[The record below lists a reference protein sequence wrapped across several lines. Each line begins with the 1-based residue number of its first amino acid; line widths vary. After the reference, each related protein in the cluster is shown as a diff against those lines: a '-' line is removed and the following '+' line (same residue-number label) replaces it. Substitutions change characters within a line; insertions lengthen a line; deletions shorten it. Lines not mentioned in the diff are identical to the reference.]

1 MIYCSHTPARSHQ
14 GKPPGRLFKNFF
26 SALIALTSACGIVA
40 QAGPVSH
47 GVSAANVQVIQ
58 NDTGNTATSVTM
70 VPTLSINDF
79 RTTVYGTSRADYG
92 VQIGPVA
99 TNNNVFNGIL
109 ISSISDNGRDNHETA
124 GLAGKRYGTPAV
136 DSAPAFGSTQPGS
149 SGIWWVPVFGDS
161 SVTNVVS
168 GTNQI
173 TYSYPEY
180 NFDFSAAW
188 FPYTKYYGGWLA
200 NSTAVNGGVND
211 QFIGNP
217 NLTFGPSGVNVQ
229 QEVSGNTVIN
239 LTNLGLDARSNAVM
253 ICCGGKNEENYA
265 VSKVNWTSGAWTVTC
280 RDDQSGGAE
289 QDYIAWVA
297 IPLNNTNGLIAG
309 MFAASLNPA
318 IGVNAV
324 NELQN
329 APFTA
334 TKTATGTYHLTI
346 PGASPTAGVLLIS
359 GSEDGA
365 NNGDNIVSYQANG
378 NGWDITTMDTGNG
391 KTPTLQN
398 FTAVNQNNPAGNLS
412 DTVVSFV
419 YIPAP
424 SVAINVTPTNGLLT
438 TQGGGTATFSVT
450 LASVPTASVTMTF
463 QSSDST
469 AAALSTGALT
479 FQPTNYNVP
488 QIVTITGLNN
498 SVSAAENYTINFNPA
513 TSTDTN
519 YNNLTASSVS
529 VVNIPISQPGIFLV
543 PSTGLTTTPGGAATF
558 QAVINQAPASDVTIN
573 FTSSD
578 TTHGGTISP
587 TSVTFTPDN
596 WTTQQVVTVTGVDDG
611 ILNGNIS
618 YQITAAPAVSSDANY
633 NGYNAG
639 SVSVVN
645 LETDVAGITTSIIAN
660 SIVVPEGS
668 TANFSIA
675 LSGQPVSNVT
685 IAFAS
690 DDPAAGTVSP
700 ASVTFTPANWNVPQ
714 TITLTGVANP
724 ASNADANY
732 NISVTVASS
741 NFGYST
747 LTVPNIAATT
757 AKSIGMPSG
766 TAVYGLGM
774 PPVGIDGQATV
785 SSAVNFS
792 SGATLTFSIIANAD
806 STDVLGIRND
816 PTGAG
821 ITVSGNTVSYAANP
835 IATFS
840 GGTGGSPLT
849 INVNSSGT
857 ADAVAALLQSV
868 TFSTATTN
876 DFNNRTVQLSL
887 NNGASIVSKSVR
899 IGQLRITQYQDGVDW
914 GYGVYG
920 SETNDEIGN
929 GISTAAWPSGSTA
942 LNGLLVQGGTFSAT
956 TLHQVLLGFF
966 DLVGTNAGQI
976 PPGSTIVSA
985 DLTLNIQKSGQGWA
999 FHRMLTEWDDTYSW
1013 NTFPYGGVDDLDEG
1027 YNQAELGYYSQMGN
1041 FVSVTNGGV
1050 PSAST
1055 AGIKIGL
1062 ANVGV
1067 TPDIQAWVNGTNNYG
1082 WVLDASEP
1090 WGYDDLTTG
1099 TGFTPSQSPTPG
1111 LRPRLRVYWLP
1122 PQVSGTSFQ
1131 DGTNGYTSGHDTEI
1145 TQSTPNNNNS
1155 TLGVIWS
1162 DGADPGQAD
1171 VTEAL
1176 FRFDNIIGATP
1187 GQIPPGAHIE
1197 AAFLNLACLS
1207 STDCNGNGGQ
1217 FFALYQ
1223 PWDDT
1228 TLTWN
1233 SWNSNGQGILND
1245 GSQAAAR
1252 PTATAGTF
1260 TLATSD
1266 YVPGGYHSFE
1276 VTADVQNWANGAAN
1290 YGWGAVPWYNASTGL
1305 WGADGWGINSSKDPN
1320 VSSHPQLVV
1329 YYTPTPGYIARPT
1342 LMPLV
1347 VSASQVAVK
1356 FSGSVNTTYTVW
1368 RSDSLTGTWVNVGT
1382 ATVDETGT
1390 ATFDDNAPLSTAAFY
1405 RVSNP

>member
-1 MIYCSHTPARSHQ
+1 MTYCCHTQARSRQ
-14 GKPPGRLFKNFF
+14 GKSPGRLFKNLF
-26 SALIALTSACGIVA
+26 STLIAVAGASGIAA
-40 QAGPVSH
+40 QAGPVFH
-47 GVSAANVQVIQ
+47 GVSAANVKVIQ
-58 NDTGNTATSVTM
+58 NDTNNNATSVTL

-79 RTTVYGTSRADYG
+79 RTTVFGTSRADYG
-92 VQIGPVA
+92 VQIGPIA
-99 TNNNVFNGIL
+99 TNNVTQGIL
-109 ISSISDNGRDNHETA
+109 ISSIADNGRDNHELW
-124 GLAGKRYGTPAV
+124 GFAGKRYGTPAV
-136 DSAPAFGSTQPGS
+136 DSAAHSGSTQPGS

-161 SVTNVVS
+161 SLTNVVS

-173 TYSYPEY
+173 TYSFPEY
-180 NFDFSAAW
+180 NFDFSAGW

-211 QFIGNP
+211 QFIGNT
-217 NLTFGPSGVNVQ
+217 NLTFGPTGVNVQ
-229 QEVSGNTVIN
+229 QEVSGSTVIN
-239 LTNLGLDARSNAVM
+239 LTNFGLDARSNAVM
-253 ICCGGKNEENYA
+253 ICVGGKNEENFA
-265 VSKVNWTSGAWTVTC
+265 VSKVNWATGSWTVTC

-334 TKTATGTYHLTI
+334 TKTGTGTYHLTI
-346 PGASPTAGVLLIS
+346 PGASPNNGVLLIS

-365 NNGDNIVSYQANG
+365 NNGDNIVMYQANG

-398 FTAVNQNNPAGNLS
+398 FTAVNPNNPAGNLS

-424 SVAINVTPTNGLLT
+424 SAGISVTPTNGLLT

-450 LASVPTASVTMTF
+450 LASVPTASVTMAL
-463 QSSDST
+463 QSSDPT
-469 AAALSTGALT
+469 AAALSTSTLT
-479 FQPTNYNVP
+479 FLPTNYNVP

-498 SVSAAENYTINFNPA
+498 SVAAAENYTINFA
-513 TSTDTN
+513 QVTSDDTN
-519 YNNLTASSVS
+519 YSTLTPPSVAA
-529 VVNIPISQPGIFLV
+529 VNIPIGQPGIFLV
-543 PSTGLTTTPGGAATF
+543 PNTGLTTVPGAPATF
-558 QAVINQAPASDVTIN
+558 QAVINQAPTSDVTIN

-578 TTHGGTISP
+578 TTHGGTIFP
-587 TSVTFTPDN
+587 ASVTFTSDN

-611 ILNGNIS
+611 IVDGNIS
-618 YQITAAPAVSSDANY
+618 YQINAAPAVSNDANY
-633 NGYNAG
+633 NGFNAG
-639 SVSVVN
+639 SVSVMN
-645 LETDVAGITTSIIAN
+645 LETDVAGVTNSIVAN
-660 SIVVPEGS
+660 SVVVPEGGTTS
-668 TANFSIA
+668 FTYVLTA
-675 LSGQPVSNVT
+675 QPVSNVT
-685 IAFAS
+685 LTFAS
-690 DDPAAGTVSP
+690 DNPGAGAVSP
-700 ASVTFTPANWNVPQ
+700 ASITFTPANWNVPQ

-724 ASNADANY
+724 ASNADVNY
-732 NISVTVASS
+732 NISITLASS
-741 NFGYST
+741 NYGYST
-747 LTVPNIAATT
+747 LVVPNIVATT
-757 AKSIGMPSG
+757 AKSVGLPSG

-792 SGATLTFSIIANAD
+792 SGATLAFSITANAD

-816 PTGAG
+816 PTGEG
-821 ITVSGNTVSYAANP
+821 IMVSGNTVSYACTS

-840 GGTGGSPLT
+840 GGTSGSPLT
-849 INVNSSGT
+849 ISVNSSGT
-857 ADAVAALLQSV
+857 ANAVAALLQSV

-887 NNGASIVSKSVR
+887 NNGASIVSKAVR
-899 IGQLRITQYQDGVDW
+899 VGQLRVTQYQDGVDW
-914 GYGVYG
+914 GYGVYD
-920 SETNDEIGN
+920 SETNDEVAN
-929 GISTAAWPSGSTA
+929 GATTTAYPAGSTS
-942 LNGLLVQGGTFSAT
+942 LNGLLVQGGSFSSTA
-956 TLHQVLLGFF
+956 LHQVLLGFY

-985 DLTLNIQKSGQGWA
+985 DLTVNIQKSGQGWA
-999 FHRMLTEWDDTYSW
+999 FHRMLAPWDDTYSW
-1013 NTFPYGGVDDLDEG
+1013 NTFPYGGVDDVDDG

-1041 FVSVTNGGV
+1041 FVNVNNGGV
-1050 PSAST
+1050 TNAST

-1067 TPDIQAWVNGTNNYG
+1067 TPDIQAWVDGTTNYG
-1082 WVLDASEP
+1082 WVLDASAP

-1099 TGFTPSQSPTPG
+1099 TGFTPSQSSTPS
-1111 LRPRLRVYWLP
+1111 LRPHLRVYWMP
-1122 PQVSGTSFQ
+1122 PTVSGASFQ
-1131 DGTNGYTSGHDTEI
+1131 DGTNGYASGHDTEI
-1145 TQSTPNNNNS
+1145 TQSTPNYNNS
-1155 TLGVIWS
+1155 TLAVIWS
-1162 DGADPGQAD
+1162 DGADPGEAD
-1171 VTEAL
+1171 ITEAL
-1176 FRFDNIIGATP
+1176 FRFDNIIGTAP

-1197 AAFLNLACLS
+1197 TAFLNLACLS

-1228 TLTWN
+1228 NLTWN
-1233 SWNSNGQGILND
+1233 TWNSNGQGILND
-1245 GSQAAAR
+1245 GTQAAVN

-1260 TLATSD
+1260 TLETSD

-1305 WGADGWGINSSKDPN
+1305 WGADGWGINTSKDPN
-1320 VSSHPQLVV
+1320 ISSHPQLVV
-1329 YYTPTPGYIARPT
+1329 YYTPTVGYVARPT
-1342 LMPLV
+1342 LLPLV
-1347 VSASQVAVK
+1347 VSGSQTAVK
-1356 FSGSVNTTYTVW
+1356 FSGSIGTTYTVW
-1368 RSDSLTGTWVNVGT
+1368 RTDSLTGVWANVGT
-1382 ATVDETGT
+1382 ATVGADGT
-1390 ATFDDNAPLSTAAFY
+1390 ATFNDTTPLSTAAFY